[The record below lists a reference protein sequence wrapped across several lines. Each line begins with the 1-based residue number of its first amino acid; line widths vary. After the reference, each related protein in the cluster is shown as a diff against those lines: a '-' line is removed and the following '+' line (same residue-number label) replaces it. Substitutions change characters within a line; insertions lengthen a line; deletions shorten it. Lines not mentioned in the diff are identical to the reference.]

1 MECQYVVYRVDNK
14 SAVFSRE
21 KHFSQCII
29 HFDWFSFWNLIICAR
44 VEFVIYSWIVAFPG
58 SLFTATINIWIIK
71 IHSRMP
77 CLVVIACW
85 LGLHKNSTLH
95 CELDAIVDL
104 PHSPLSVPHPAR
116 PSAAGV
122 EKVSR
127 RANGNTH
134 IIQYT
139 VTAVWF
145 LFDIFLTARAAL
157 LRRNLWST
165 IFLFPLRSQSV
176 CFWK

>member
-1 MECQYVVYRVDNK
+1 MEFQYVVYGVDNK
-14 SAVFSRE
+14 SAIFSRE

-29 HFDWFSFWNLIICAR
+29 HFDWFSFWNFIICAR

-58 SLFTATINIWIIK
+58 SLYTASINIWIIK

-85 LGLHKNSTLH
+85 FGLHKKQRYIVNSMQSLTF
-95 CELDAIVDL
+95 
-104 PHSPLSVPHPAR
+104 HSPLSVPHPAR

-122 EKVSR
+122 EKVFY

-145 LFDIFLTARAAL
+145 LFDIFVTARAAL
-157 LRRNLWST
+157 LRHNLWST
-165 IFLFPLRSQSV
+165 IFLFPFRSQSV